1 LQDAHFVKP
10 ESLRE
15 LNPAAS
21 GGTLPAGEP
30 KRASRWCGDQN
41 GGPQHVDAASNLLP
55 PVSRHHRMATYAMSR
70 EASVTRGDT
79 RRLRIVERS
88 SESAPGSAMAART
101 VTLLPRLGAGDR
113 PARRHDLDSGA
124 PPWILRYPQA
134 LFSRPG
140 AGPVANPPNGSWP
153 PTRMGREILA
163 CRRAIKSRCQ
173 RSTVSGRTSRR
184 TLRRTSRGS
193 RCSRRRATPGQPRWS
208 GLSRRAVGVREPR
221 SGAAARGL
229 NRLAG
234 RDARYGR
241 IAPASWPGSPFPT
254 ASTSKLPGGSLADPV
269 IASVPSAA
277 AWSVKM
283 VATSKGGQCCRG
295 IDDGRRALQ

>member
-1 LQDAHFVKP
+1 
-10 ESLRE
+10 
-15 LNPAAS
+15 
-21 GGTLPAGEP
+21 
-30 KRASRWCGDQN
+30 
-41 GGPQHVDAASNLLP
+41 
-55 PVSRHHRMATYAMSR
+55 MSR

-88 SESAPGSAMAART
+88 SESAPGSAMPAPT

-124 PPWILRYPQA
+124 RGFGQRLPSNGTRHDLRAGAWCRVDTGVLEDLPDGRGGDLDTDDGEPPWILRYPQA

-241 IAPASWPGSPFPT
+241 IAPASWPGSPFPA

-269 IASVPSAA
+269 IASV
-277 AWSVKM
+277 SV
-283 VATSKGGQCCRG
+283 
-295 IDDGRRALQ
+295 

>member
-1 LQDAHFVKP
+1 MTSVLVPCAGSIPASWRISQTVEAATLIPTTGSRRGFCDIPRRCSRAHAQDQWRIHQMV
-10 ESLRE
+10 
-15 LNPAAS
+15 
-21 GGTLPAGEP
+21 
-30 KRASRWCGDQN
+30 
-41 GGPQHVDAASNLLP
+41 
-55 PVSRHHRMATYAMSR
+55 
-70 EASVTRGDT
+70 RG
-79 RRLRIVERS
+79 R
-88 SESAPGSAMAART
+88 
-101 VTLLPRLGAGDR
+101 
-113 PARRHDLDSGA
+113 
-124 PPWILRYPQA
+124 
-134 LFSRPG
+134 
-140 AGPVANPPNGSWP
+140 

-208 GLSRRAVGVREPR
+208 GLSRRAVAVREPR

-241 IAPASWPGSPFPT
+241 IAPASWPGSPFPA

-269 IASVPSAA
+269 IASVS
-277 AWSVKM
+277 
-283 VATSKGGQCCRG
+283 
-295 IDDGRRALQ
+295 